1 MAREDL
7 IPFNQLTEEEQKKLA
22 VKGGKAS
29 GKARAER
36 KAFKEE
42 LKLLLEIINE
52 DGESNNTKVS
62 IALMERAL
70 KGDTKAF
77 EVIRDTIGEKPK
89 DEVGI
94 INEIPIIIR
103 GENELK

>member
-1 MAREDL
+1 MGNTENLRPVQSEEEARE
-7 IPFNQLTEEEQKKLA
+7 
-22 VKGGKAS
+22 KGRRGGIAS

-52 DGESNNTKVS
+52 DGESNNIKVS